1 MSFPLP
7 SDYFDCPRLEPVEKE
22 YLINLALKSCHDTV
36 RNAIQLQSAPI
47 EAVLTSDKTKRHA
60 RIRRG
65 TDIINKSLAVSCAYT
80 QIQSTIEEVADFFY
94 LDSLPKLRAY
104 ARTVGQVVL
113 DRQTLYTL
121 VPRDVHAENSRLHY
135 IGVDWMAIE
144 CPFLVANRDACFLEC
159 HEEFEFLEPG
169 THALRRGF
177 VRSMH
182 SVDLDCC
189 PPLKDSHNVVRLSF
203 VRSGHVFIETDE
215 PGLLNYYS
223 VYGTQPN
230 GKTVKS
236 VAFAVQ
242 HKQCAR
248 IARLEEHLQY
258 QRMVQALGN
267 IAKLPKKPQS
277 KAEATFCG
285 RCDKKFQLFSAKK
298 HCEMCGVIVCSG
310 CCQKYDVV
318 LQLTPASYTVCTYCF
333 TNGQEVKPLP
343 TSPMRC
349 GVIADFQRCSR
360 SSRRSSST
368 SSTCTKISL
377 TTSAAANQVYDD
389 KEFVL
394 MDLTKDIEN
403 LRFNLSPPPPRR
415 EKAASLQFY
424 MDVDLKQPPARA
436 HRSTTYS
443 SLLE

>member
-7 SDYFDCPRLEPVEKE
+7 SDFFECPPLEAVEKE

-80 QIQSTIEEVADFFY
+80 QIQSSIEEVADFFY

-121 VPRDVHAENSRLHY
+121 VPRDTPAGRLHY
-135 IGVDWMAIE
+135 IGIDWMAIE
-144 CPFLVANRDACFLEC
+144 CPALVANRDACFLEC
-159 HEEFEFLEPG
+159 HEEFEFLEP
-169 THALRRGF
+169 TTNALRRGF

-189 PPLKDSHNVVRLSF
+189 PPLKESHNVVRLSF

-230 GKTVKS
+230 GKTVKA

-248 IARLEEHLQY
+248 
-258 QRMVQALGN
+258 
-267 IAKLPKKPQS
+267 
-277 KAEATFCG
+277 
-285 RCDKKFQLFSAKK
+285 
-298 HCEMCGVIVCSG
+298 
-310 CCQKYDVV
+310 V
-318 LQLTPASYTVCTYCF
+318 LSIFP
-333 TNGQEVKPLP
+333 
-343 TSPMRC
+343 
-349 GVIADFQRCSR
+349 
-360 SSRRSSST
+360 
-368 SSTCTKISL
+368 
-377 TTSAAANQVYDD
+377 
-389 KEFVL
+389 
-394 MDLTKDIEN
+394 EN
-403 LRFNLSPPPPRR
+403 DSF
-415 EKAASLQFY
+415 
-424 MDVDLKQPPARA
+424 
-436 HRSTTYS
+436 
-443 SLLE
+443 